1 MTAHDSETERRILD
15 AADAVFLRRG
25 TAGARMQEIADEA
38 GVDKALLHYYFRSK
52 DRLAAAV
59 FQRAARELF
68 PFAVVT
74 IASNLPL
81 EEKVERFIHLY
92 LDTIRRNPHLPG
104 YILSELHHHPERAG
118 QLLETLVGRPAEGLA
133 PPVLETLGAQI
144 EERVRAGR
152 MHPIA
157 PEQFVLNLISLC
169 IFPFAAK
176 PLIQVLLGLDEGDFD
191 RLIDERRTD
200 LPGFFLRALRP

>member
-1 MTAHDSETERRILD
+1 M
-15 AADAVFLRRG
+15 
-25 TAGARMQEIADEA
+25 
-38 GVDKALLHYYFRSK
+38 
-52 DRLAAAV
+52 
-59 FQRAARELF
+59 
-68 PFAVVT
+68 
-74 IASNLPL
+74 
-81 EEKVERFIHLY
+81 
-92 LDTIRRNPHLPG
+92 
-104 YILSELHHHPERAG
+104 
-118 QLLETLVGRPAEGLA
+118 
-133 PPVLETLGAQI
+133 
-144 EERVRAGR
+144 RAGR